1 MSLTG
6 AGEKGPS
13 PARLEVIKLSAG
25 YGRQNI
31 LFDVSASFGA
41 GRVTTIIG
49 PNGAG
54 KSTFIK
60 ALYGLA
66 RVTSGTI
73 LLEGAAV
80 RPDARSLVKLGV
92 AYIPQ
97 VRNVFATLTV
107 RENLEIGTYVRSASA
122 GVDRVLQLFP
132 DLRGLLRRPAGKL
145 SGGQR
150 NMLAVGR
157 ALMSDPCVLLLDE
170 ATGGL
175 APKVARDLWQH
186 VARLATEDDV
196 AIVAVEQN
204 VHLAMEFSDMVYVFG
219 SGRNRLNGTADE
231 LLARPDFA
239 ELFLESQSSSALPDG
254 RN

>member
-1 MSLTG
+1 MNSIA
-6 AGEKGPS
+6 AGEQGMT
-13 PARLEVIKLSAG
+13 PARLEVRKISAG
-25 YGRQNI
+25 YGRHAV

-41 GRVTTIIG
+41 AKVTTIIG

-66 RVTSGTI
+66 RITSGTI
-73 LLEGAAV
+73 LLEGVPV

-97 VRNVFATLTV
+97 MRNVFATLTV
-107 RENLEIGTYVRSASA
+107 RENLEIGTYVRSSSA
-122 GVDRVLQLFP
+122 GIDRVLELFP

-157 ALMSDPCVLLLDE
+157 ALMSDPRVLLLDE

-186 VARLATEDDV
+186 VALLATEQDV
-196 AIVAVEQN
+196 AVVAVEQN
-204 VHLAMEFSDMVYVFG
+204 VHLALEFSDMVYVFG
-219 SGRNRLNGTADE
+219 SGRNRLHGTADE

-239 ELFLESQSSSALPDG
+239 ELFLESQSSAALPDAK
-254 RN
+254 N